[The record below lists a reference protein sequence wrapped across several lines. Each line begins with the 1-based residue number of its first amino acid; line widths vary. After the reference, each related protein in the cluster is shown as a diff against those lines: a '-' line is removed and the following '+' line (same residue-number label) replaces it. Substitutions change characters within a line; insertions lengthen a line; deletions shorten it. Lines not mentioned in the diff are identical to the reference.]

1 MLRLRLRPPCNA
13 ALAGLFVLLDFVI
26 KSNMQ
31 RFLNFEAKMEQAI
44 QIINLD
50 IQGMTC
56 AGCVNSVEKALG
68 NVDGVDLAEVNFALN
83 RAAVHYNPEIV
94 NPSVLES
101 AVEEAGFKAQRLKDT
116 EDAPEPSEQSE
127 QEYLK
132 FRSKMW
138 LALGFSVPLVLLAMG
153 PMLGFSL
160 PNWFAPETEPL
171 RYGLIQLLLTLPV
184 LWAGRD
190 FYTKG
195 ISTLL
200 HRTPNMDT
208 LVAMGTA
215 AAVGFSLWNLFGT
228 QLNAEGFYFETAGVI
243 IALILMGKSLEAK
256 SRSRASAA
264 ISSLLKLRPKEA
276 VLVHEGKE
284 SSISIDL
291 VHPGDVLR
299 VRPGSIVPA
308 DGIVVEGSS
317 FVDES
322 MLTGEPLPVEKTVGD
337 HGSSG
342 SEVTGGTLNTNGV
355 LTIRVQ
361 RVGGETTL
369 SRIIR
374 LVENA
379 QLAKAPVARLAD
391 QVAGVFVPVVLVIAA
406 FTGVGWWLSGA
417 SANEI
422 LGYTV
427 AVLVIACPC
436 ALGLATP
443 IAIMV
448 GTGTGAQH
456 GILFRNAPALEAA
469 HRLDTLILDK
479 TGTLTEG
486 RPKVTQIIT
495 VDTKNQKQ
503 AQTEL
508 LKLASAV
515 EQGSE
520 HPLGRAVV
528 AEAEKQNLE
537 LPQISE
543 FEAQTGFGVK
553 AVCNGNLIFV
563 GNPALMRRENIFT
576 EVPETLEKL
585 IPSGST
591 PVFVAVDGKL
601 TGSILLA
608 DEARPESAEAV
619 QNFQELGLE
628 VVMLTGDQKTSAEA
642 VAEKTGITKIHAGV
656 LPEEKSKI
664 VKQYQARGGHVGMIG
679 DGINDAPAL
688 AQSDVGIAMGSGT
701 DVALETADM
710 VLMKNDL
717 RHVADALRLSR
728 ATLRNIRQ
736 NLFWAFGYNVVG
748 IPIAAGLLVPFG
760 GPALHPMLAAAAMA
774 LSSVSVITNSLR
786 LRGFSFYKA

>member
-1 MLRLRLRPPCNA
+1 
-13 ALAGLFVLLDFVI
+13 
-26 KSNMQ
+26 
-31 RFLNFEAKMEQAI
+31 MEQAI

-83 RAAVHYNPEIV
+83 RAAVHYNPEIA

-101 AVEEAGFKAQRLKDT
+101 AVEEAGFEAQRLKDT

-628 VVMLTGDQKTSAEA
+628 VVMLTGDQKNSAEA

-760 GPALHPMLAAAAMA
+760 GPALHPMLAAGAMA

>member
-1 MLRLRLRPPCNA
+1 
-13 ALAGLFVLLDFVI
+13 
-26 KSNMQ
+26 
-31 RFLNFEAKMEQAI
+31 MEQAI

-83 RAAVHYNPEIV
+83 RAAVHYNPEIA

-101 AVEEAGFKAQRLKDT
+101 AVEEAGFEAQRLKDT

-760 GPALHPMLAAAAMA
+760 GPALHPMLAAGAMA
-774 LSSVSVITNSLR
+774 FSSVSVITNSLR

>member
-1 MLRLRLRPPCNA
+1 
-13 ALAGLFVLLDFVI
+13 
-26 KSNMQ
+26 
-31 RFLNFEAKMEQAI
+31 MEQAI

-83 RAAVHYNPEIV
+83 RAAVHYNPEIA

-101 AVEEAGFKAQRLKDT
+101 AVEEAGFEAQRLKDT

-608 DEARPESAEAV
+608 DAARPESAEAV
-619 QNFQELGLE
+619 QNLQELGLE

-701 DVALETADM
+701 DVVLETADM

>member
-1 MLRLRLRPPCNA
+1 
-13 ALAGLFVLLDFVI
+13 
-26 KSNMQ
+26 
-31 RFLNFEAKMEQAI
+31 
-44 QIINLD
+44 
-50 IQGMTC
+50 MTC

-68 NVDGVDLAEVNFALN
+68 NVDGVDLVEVNFTLN
-83 RAAVHYNPEIV
+83 RAAVHYNPEIA

-160 PNWFAPETEPL
+160 PNWFATETEPL

-448 GTGTGAQH
+448 GTGTAAQH

-495 VDTKNQKQ
+495 VDTKNQKK

-585 IPSGST
+585 ISSGST

-619 QNFQELGLE
+619 QIFQELGLE

-664 VKQYQARGGHVGMIG
+664 VEQYQARSEHVGMIG

-688 AQSDVGIAMGSGT
+688 AQADVGIAMGSGT

-760 GPALHPMLAAAAMA
+760 GPALHPMLAAGAMA
-774 LSSVSVITNSLR
+774 FSSVSVVMNSLR
-786 LRGFSFYKA
+786 LRGFSFFKN

>member
-1 MLRLRLRPPCNA
+1 
-13 ALAGLFVLLDFVI
+13 
-26 KSNMQ
+26 
-31 RFLNFEAKMEQAI
+31 MEQAI

-68 NVDGVDLAEVNFALN
+68 NVDGVDLAEVNFGLN
-83 RAAVHYNPEIV
+83 RAAVHYNPEIA

-101 AVEEAGFKAQRLKDT
+101 AVEEAGFEAQRLKDT

-601 TGSILLA
+601 SGSILLA

>member
-1 MLRLRLRPPCNA
+1 LLRLRLRPPCNA

-83 RAAVHYNPEIV
+83 RAAVHYNPEIA

-101 AVEEAGFKAQRLKDT
+101 AVEEAGFEAQRLKDT

-361 RVGGETTL
+361 RVRGETTL

-448 GTGTGAQH
+448 GTGTAAQH

>member
-1 MLRLRLRPPCNA
+1 
-13 ALAGLFVLLDFVI
+13 
-26 KSNMQ
+26 
-31 RFLNFEAKMEQAI
+31 MEQAI

-83 RAAVHYNPEIV
+83 RAAVHYNPEIA

-101 AVEEAGFKAQRLKDT
+101 AVEEAGFEAQRLKDT

-138 LALGFSVPLVLLAMG
+138 LALGFSVPLVLLAML

-160 PNWFAPETEPL
+160 PNRFAPETEPL
-171 RYGLIQLLLTLPV
+171 SYGLIQLLLTLPV

-361 RVGGETTL
+361 RVRGETTL

-448 GTGTGAQH
+448 GTGTAAQH

-601 TGSILLA
+601 SGSILLA

-701 DVALETADM
+701 DVVLETADM

-760 GPALHPMLAAAAMA
+760 GPALHPMLAAGAMA
-774 LSSVSVITNSLR
+774 FSSVSVVMNSLR
-786 LRGFSFYKA
+786 LRGFSFFKN

>member
-1 MLRLRLRPPCNA
+1 
-13 ALAGLFVLLDFVI
+13 
-26 KSNMQ
+26 
-31 RFLNFEAKMEQAI
+31 MEQAI

-83 RAAVHYNPEIV
+83 RAAVHYNPEIA

-101 AVEEAGFKAQRLKDT
+101 AVEEAGFEAQRLKDT

-701 DVALETADM
+701 DVVLETADM

>member
-1 MLRLRLRPPCNA
+1 
-13 ALAGLFVLLDFVI
+13 
-26 KSNMQ
+26 
-31 RFLNFEAKMEQAI
+31 MEQAI

-83 RAAVHYNPEIV
+83 RAAVHYNPEIA

-101 AVEEAGFKAQRLKDT
+101 AVEEAGFEAQRLKVT

-138 LALGFSVPLVLLAMG
+138 LALGFSVPLVLLAML

-160 PNWFAPETEPL
+160 PNRFAPETEPL
-171 RYGLIQLLLTLPV
+171 SYGLIQLLLTLPV

-361 RVGGETTL
+361 RVGGGTTL

-608 DEARPESAEAV
+608 DAARPESAEAV
-619 QNFQELGLE
+619 RKFQQLGLE

-701 DVALETADM
+701 DVVLETADM

-760 GPALHPMLAAAAMA
+760 GPALHPMLAAGAMA
-774 LSSVSVITNSLR
+774 FSSVSVVMNSLR
-786 LRGFSFYKA
+786 LRGFSFFKN

>member
-1 MLRLRLRPPCNA
+1 
-13 ALAGLFVLLDFVI
+13 
-26 KSNMQ
+26 MQ

-68 NVDGVDLAEVNFALN
+68 NVDGVDLAEVNFGLN
-83 RAAVHYNPEIV
+83 RAAVHYNPEIA

-101 AVEEAGFKAQRLKDT
+101 AVEEAGFEAQRLKDT

-138 LALGFSVPLVLLAMG
+138 LAFGFSVPLVLLAMG
-153 PMLGFSL
+153 PMLGFAL

-563 GNPALMRRENIFT
+563 GNPALMRREKIFT

-664 VKQYQARGGHVGMIG
+664 VEQYQARGEHVGMIG

-760 GPALHPMLAAAAMA
+760 GPALHPMLAAGAMA
-774 LSSVSVITNSLR
+774 FSSVSVVMNSLR
-786 LRGFSFYKA
+786 LRGFSFFKN

>member
-1 MLRLRLRPPCNA
+1 
-13 ALAGLFVLLDFVI
+13 
-26 KSNMQ
+26 
-31 RFLNFEAKMEQAI
+31 MEQAI

-83 RAAVHYNPEIV
+83 RAAVHYNPEIA

-101 AVEEAGFKAQRLKDT
+101 AVEEAGFEAQRLKDT
-116 EDAPEPSEQSE
+116 EDAPEPTEQSE

-601 TGSILLA
+601 SGSILLA

-760 GPALHPMLAAAAMA
+760 GPALHPMLAAGAMA
-774 LSSVSVITNSLR
+774 FSSVSVVMNSLR
-786 LRGFSFYKA
+786 LRGFSFFKN

>member
-1 MLRLRLRPPCNA
+1 
-13 ALAGLFVLLDFVI
+13 
-26 KSNMQ
+26 
-31 RFLNFEAKMEQAI
+31 MEQAI

-83 RAAVHYNPEIV
+83 RAAVHYNPEIA

-101 AVEEAGFKAQRLKDT
+101 AVEEAGFEAQRLKDT

-619 QNFQELGLE
+619 QNLQELGLE

-701 DVALETADM
+701 DVVLETADM

>member
-1 MLRLRLRPPCNA
+1 
-13 ALAGLFVLLDFVI
+13 
-26 KSNMQ
+26 
-31 RFLNFEAKMEQAI
+31 MEQAI

-83 RAAVHYNPEIV
+83 RAAVHYNPEIA

-101 AVEEAGFKAQRLKDT
+101 AVEEAGFEAQRLKDT

-132 FRSKMW
+132 FRRKMW

-448 GTGTGAQH
+448 GTGTAAQH

-608 DEARPESAEAV
+608 DAARPESAEAV
-619 QNFQELGLE
+619 QNLRELGLE

-701 DVALETADM
+701 DVVLETADM

>member
-1 MLRLRLRPPCNA
+1 
-13 ALAGLFVLLDFVI
+13 
-26 KSNMQ
+26 
-31 RFLNFEAKMEQAI
+31 MEQAI

-83 RAAVHYNPEIV
+83 RAAVHYNPEIA

-101 AVEEAGFKAQRLKDT
+101 AVEEAGFEAQRLKDT

-619 QNFQELGLE
+619 QNLQELGLE

-701 DVALETADM
+701 DVVLETADM

-774 LSSVSVITNSLR
+774 LSSVSVVMNSLR
-786 LRGFSFYKA
+786 LRGFSFFKN

>member
-1 MLRLRLRPPCNA
+1 
-13 ALAGLFVLLDFVI
+13 
-26 KSNMQ
+26 
-31 RFLNFEAKMEQAI
+31 MEQAI

-83 RAAVHYNPEIV
+83 RAAVHYNPEIA

-101 AVEEAGFKAQRLKDT
+101 AVEEAGFEAQRLKDT

-601 TGSILLA
+601 SGSILLA

-619 QNFQELGLE
+619 RKFQQLGLE

-701 DVALETADM
+701 DVVLETADM

>member
-1 MLRLRLRPPCNA
+1 
-13 ALAGLFVLLDFVI
+13 
-26 KSNMQ
+26 
-31 RFLNFEAKMEQAI
+31 MEQAI

-83 RAAVHYNPEIV
+83 RAAVHYNPEIA

-101 AVEEAGFKAQRLKDT
+101 AVEEAGFEAQRLKDT

-132 FRSKMW
+132 FRRKMW

-608 DEARPESAEAV
+608 DAARPESAEAV
-619 QNFQELGLE
+619 QNLRELGLE

-664 VKQYQARGGHVGMIG
+664 VKQYQARGEHVGMIG

-688 AQSDVGIAMGSGT
+688 AQADVGIAMGSGT
-701 DVALETADM
+701 DVVLETADM

>member
-1 MLRLRLRPPCNA
+1 
-13 ALAGLFVLLDFVI
+13 
-26 KSNMQ
+26 MQ

-83 RAAVHYNPEIV
+83 RAAVHYNPEIA

-101 AVEEAGFKAQRLKDT
+101 AVEEAGFEAQRLKDT

-701 DVALETADM
+701 DVVLETADM

-760 GPALHPMLAAAAMA
+760 GPALHPMLAAGAMA
-774 LSSVSVITNSLR
+774 FSSVSVVMNSLR
-786 LRGFSFYKA
+786 LRGFSFFKN

>member
-1 MLRLRLRPPCNA
+1 
-13 ALAGLFVLLDFVI
+13 
-26 KSNMQ
+26 
-31 RFLNFEAKMEQAI
+31 MEQAI

-83 RAAVHYNPEIV
+83 RAAVHYNPEIA

-101 AVEEAGFKAQRLKDT
+101 AVEEAGFEAQRLKDT

-138 LALGFSVPLVLLAMG
+138 LALGFSVPLVLLAML

-160 PNWFAPETEPL
+160 PNRFAPETEPL
-171 RYGLIQLLLTLPV
+171 SYGLIQLLLTLPV

-701 DVALETADM
+701 DVVLETADM

-717 RHVADALRLSR
+717 RQVADALRLSR

-760 GPALHPMLAAAAMA
+760 GPALHPMLAAGAMA
-774 LSSVSVITNSLR
+774 FSSVSVVMNSLR
-786 LRGFSFYKA
+786 LRGFSFFKN

>member
-1 MLRLRLRPPCNA
+1 
-13 ALAGLFVLLDFVI
+13 
-26 KSNMQ
+26 
-31 RFLNFEAKMEQAI
+31 MEQAI

-83 RAAVHYNPEIV
+83 RAAVHYNPEIA

-101 AVEEAGFKAQRLKDT
+101 AVEEAGFEAQRLKDT

-664 VKQYQARGGHVGMIG
+664 VKQYQARGEHVGMIG

-688 AQSDVGIAMGSGT
+688 AQADVGIAMGSGT

>member
-1 MLRLRLRPPCNA
+1 
-13 ALAGLFVLLDFVI
+13 
-26 KSNMQ
+26 
-31 RFLNFEAKMEQAI
+31 MEQAI

-83 RAAVHYNPEIV
+83 RAAVHYNPEIA

-101 AVEEAGFKAQRLKDT
+101 AVEEAGFEAQRLKVT

-601 TGSILLA
+601 SGSILLA

-701 DVALETADM
+701 DVVLETADM

-717 RHVADALRLSR
+717 RQVADALRLSR
-728 ATLRNIRQ
+728 ATLRNIHQ

-760 GPALHPMLAAAAMA
+760 GPALHPMLAAGAMA
-774 LSSVSVITNSLR
+774 LSSVSVVMNSLR
-786 LRGFSFYKA
+786 LRGFSFFKN

>member
-1 MLRLRLRPPCNA
+1 
-13 ALAGLFVLLDFVI
+13 
-26 KSNMQ
+26 
-31 RFLNFEAKMEQAI
+31 MEQAI

-83 RAAVHYNPEIV
+83 RAAVHYNPEIA

-101 AVEEAGFKAQRLKDT
+101 AVEEAGFEAQRLKDT

-369 SRIIR
+369 SSIIR

-701 DVALETADM
+701 DVVLETADM

>member
-1 MLRLRLRPPCNA
+1 
-13 ALAGLFVLLDFVI
+13 
-26 KSNMQ
+26 
-31 RFLNFEAKMEQAI
+31 MEQAI

-83 RAAVHYNPEIV
+83 RAAVHYNPEIA

-101 AVEEAGFKAQRLKDT
+101 AVEEAGFEAQRLKDT

-619 QNFQELGLE
+619 QNLQELGLE

-760 GPALHPMLAAAAMA
+760 GPALHPMLAAGAMA
-774 LSSVSVITNSLR
+774 FSSVSVVMNSLR
-786 LRGFSFYKA
+786 LRGFSFFKN

>member
-1 MLRLRLRPPCNA
+1 
-13 ALAGLFVLLDFVI
+13 
-26 KSNMQ
+26 MQ

-83 RAAVHYNPEIV
+83 RAAVHYNSEIA

-127 QEYLK
+127 KEYLK

-138 LALGFSVPLVLLAMG
+138 VALGFSVPLVLLAMG
-153 PMLGFSL
+153 PMLGFAL
-160 PNWFAPETEPL
+160 PNWFAPETEPQ

-355 LTIRVQ
+355 LMIRVQ

-448 GTGTGAQH
+448 GTGTAAQH

-642 VAEKTGITKIHAGV
+642 VAEKTGITKSHAGV

-688 AQSDVGIAMGSGT
+688 AQADVGIARGSGT

-760 GPALHPMLAAAAMA
+760 GPALHPMLAAGAMA
-774 LSSVSVITNSLR
+774 FSSVSVVMNSLR
-786 LRGFSFYKA
+786 LRGFSFFKN

>member
-1 MLRLRLRPPCNA
+1 
-13 ALAGLFVLLDFVI
+13 
-26 KSNMQ
+26 
-31 RFLNFEAKMEQAI
+31 MEQLI

-68 NVDGVDLAEVNFALN
+68 NVDGVDLVEVNFALN
-83 RAAVHYNPEIV
+83 RAAVHYNPEIA

-138 LALGFSVPLVLLAMG
+138 LALGFSIPLVLLAMG

-171 RYGLIQLLLTLPV
+171 RYGMLQLLLTLPV

-256 SRSRASAA
+256 SRSHASAA
-264 ISSLLKLRPKEA
+264 ISSLLKLRPKAA

-361 RVGGETTL
+361 SVGGQTTL

-391 QVAGVFVPVVLVIAA
+391 QVAGFFVPVVLVIAA

-495 VDTKNQKQ
+495 VDKKNQKQ
-503 AQTEL
+503 AQNEL

-563 GNPALMRRENIFT
+563 GNQALMRRENIFT
-576 EVPETLEKL
+576 EVPETVEKL

-608 DEARPESAEAV
+608 DEVRPESAEAV

-628 VVMLTGDQKTSAEA
+628 VVMLTGDQESSAEA

-656 LPEEKSKI
+656 LPGEKSKI
-664 VKQYQARGGHVGMIG
+664 IKQYQARGGHVGMIG

-701 DVALETADM
+701 DVVLETADM
-710 VLMKNDL
+710 VLIKNDL

-760 GPALHPMLAAAAMA
+760 GPALHPMLAAGAMA
-774 LSSVSVITNSLR
+774 FSSVSVVMNSLR
-786 LRGFSFYKA
+786 LRGFSFFKN

>member
-1 MLRLRLRPPCNA
+1 
-13 ALAGLFVLLDFVI
+13 
-26 KSNMQ
+26 
-31 RFLNFEAKMEQAI
+31 MEQAI

-83 RAAVHYNPEIV
+83 RAAVHYNPEIA

-101 AVEEAGFKAQRLKDT
+101 AVEEAGFEAQRLKDT

-760 GPALHPMLAAAAMA
+760 GPALHPMLAAGAMA
-774 LSSVSVITNSLR
+774 FSSVSVVMNSLR
-786 LRGFSFYKA
+786 LRGFSFFKN

>member
-1 MLRLRLRPPCNA
+1 
-13 ALAGLFVLLDFVI
+13 
-26 KSNMQ
+26 
-31 RFLNFEAKMEQAI
+31 MEQAI

-68 NVDGVDLAEVNFALN
+68 NVDGVDLAEVNFGLN
-83 RAAVHYNPEIV
+83 RAAVHYNPEIT

-101 AVEEAGFKAQRLKDT
+101 AVEEAGFEAQRLKDT
-116 EDAPEPSEQSE
+116 EDTPEPTEQSE

-322 MLTGEPLPVEKTVGD
+322 MPTGEPLPVEKTVGD
-337 HGSSG
+337 FGSSG

-642 VAEKTGITKIHAGV
+642 VAEKTGITKIHAEV

-664 VKQYQARGGHVGMIG
+664 VKQYQARGEHVGMIG

-688 AQSDVGIAMGSGT
+688 AQADVGIAMGSGT

-760 GPALHPMLAAAAMA
+760 GPALHPMIAAGAMA
-774 LSSVSVITNSLR
+774 FSSVSVVMNSLR
-786 LRGFSFYKA
+786 LRGFSFFKN

>member
-1 MLRLRLRPPCNA
+1 
-13 ALAGLFVLLDFVI
+13 
-26 KSNMQ
+26 MQ

-83 RAAVHYNPEIV
+83 RAAVHYNPEIA

-138 LALGFSVPLVLLAMG
+138 LALGFSVPLVLLAML

-160 PNWFAPETEPL
+160 PNRFAPETEPL
-171 RYGLIQLLLTLPV
+171 SYGLIQLLLTLPV

-276 VLVHEGKE
+276 VLVHEGKD

-308 DGIVVEGSS
+308 DGIIVEGSS

-664 VKQYQARGGHVGMIG
+664 VKQYQARGEHVGMIG

-760 GPALHPMLAAAAMA
+760 GPALHPMLAAGAMA
-774 LSSVSVITNSLR
+774 FSSVSVVMNSLR
-786 LRGFSFYKA
+786 LRGFSFFKN

>member
-1 MLRLRLRPPCNA
+1 
-13 ALAGLFVLLDFVI
+13 
-26 KSNMQ
+26 
-31 RFLNFEAKMEQAI
+31 MEQAI

-83 RAAVHYNPEIV
+83 RAAVHYNPEIA

-101 AVEEAGFKAQRLKDT
+101 AVEEAGFEAQRLKDT

-160 PNWFAPETEPL
+160 PNQFAPETEPL

-361 RVGGETTL
+361 RVGGGTTL

-520 HPLGRAVV
+520 HPLGRAIV

-553 AVCNGNLIFV
+553 AVCNGKIIFV

-664 VKQYQARGGHVGMIG
+664 VEQYQARGGHVGMIG

-701 DVALETADM
+701 DVVLETADM